1 MAKQSLSHQSDLATA
16 TLNLR
21 QPISVRPWSGFEDGV
36 EGGVSVMDANRT
48 RTTNLFAN
56 TKPICITS
64 AQSMTVKAL
73 MLVPV
78 TRGQRW
84 WSGVR
89 INNLEGD
96 LVLEVDRSDDSNGDT
111 SLSLSLYAWIGGLL
125 TPLHGGTW
133 RNDVS
138 SVGKREAVVMVA
150 GGSASLWLFNCL
162 GLFGHKKRKEIC
174 RLFGDCWVGDDV
186 VFLFSWHS
194 FIGPTHHIVEI
205 AYSTIAADMLPR

>member
-1 MAKQSLSHQSDLATA
+1 MRIEPEQQISLQTQNPFVSHQRRARQWRHWCWFQWRGANAGDRVWGSTILRGIWSSRWIGAT
-16 TLNLR
+16 T
-21 QPISVRPWSGFEDGV
+21 P
-36 EGGVSVMDANRT
+36 
-48 RTTNLFAN
+48 
-56 TKPICITS
+56 
-64 AQSMTVKAL
+64 TV
-73 MLVPV
+73 
-78 TRGQRW
+78 TH
-84 WSGVR
+84 
-89 INNLEGD
+89 
-96 LVLEVDRSDDSNGDT
+96 
-111 SLSLSLYAWIGGLL
+111 LSLSLYAWIGGLL